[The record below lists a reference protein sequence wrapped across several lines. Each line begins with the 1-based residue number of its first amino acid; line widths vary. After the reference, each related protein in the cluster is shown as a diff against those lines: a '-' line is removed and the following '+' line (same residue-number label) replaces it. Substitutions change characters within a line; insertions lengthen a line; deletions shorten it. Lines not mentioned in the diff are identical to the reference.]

1 MLPKESQ
8 RALPQSKGS
17 KGTELLTLSL
27 TQQSGRLGAEQSRS
41 EALLSGG
48 GDVTSEGEGDATTQ
62 MGLEELPGS
71 HLQTSAVCRV
81 SSSYAEW
88 H

>member
-48 GDVTSEGEGDATTQ
+48 DVTSEGEGDATTQ

-81 SSSYAEW
+81 SSSCAEW

>member
-1 MLPKESQ
+1 MSPWKMLPKESQ
-8 RALPQSKGS
+8 RASPQSKGS

-48 GDVTSEGEGDATTQ
+48 EMSPLKVKVMPPHRWGWKSCLAATCK
-62 MGLEELPGS
+62 LL
-71 HLQTSAVCRV
+71 LC
-81 SSSYAEW
+81 AE
-88 H
+88 